1 MDWWNELWLN
11 EGFATWVGWLA
22 TDHFHPEFQVW
33 CQFVTEAVQ
42 TAQQLDSLRGSHPI
56 DVPIKAG
63 QQVEEIFDA
72 ISYLKGSSVIRM
84 LSNHLGVDTFLRGVS
99 NYLKAHAYG
108 TSEKPVFLLMTSSDF
123 PGNATTSDLWAA
135 LSKASGKDV
144 SKFMVCRRLEVGFDG
159 DSLSRLGSLDQEDW
173 LPSSYCS

>member
-1 MDWWNELWLN
+1 MDWWSELWLN

-22 TDHFHPEFQVW
+22 IDYLYPDFQVW

-42 TAQQLDSLRGSHPI
+42 TAQQLDSLRASHSIEVPVKDALEI
-56 DVPIKAG
+56 D
-63 QQVEEIFDA
+63 QIFDA

-108 TSEKPVFLLMTSSDF
+108 SFNSCSMAYENILADLA
-123 PGNATTSDLWAA
+123 GNATTNDLWAA
-135 LSKASGKDV
+135 LSKTSGKDV
-144 SKFMVCRRLEVGFDG
+144 NGFMVCRRSTVPRDDG
-159 DSLSRLGSLDQEDW
+159 D
-173 LPSSYCS
+173 